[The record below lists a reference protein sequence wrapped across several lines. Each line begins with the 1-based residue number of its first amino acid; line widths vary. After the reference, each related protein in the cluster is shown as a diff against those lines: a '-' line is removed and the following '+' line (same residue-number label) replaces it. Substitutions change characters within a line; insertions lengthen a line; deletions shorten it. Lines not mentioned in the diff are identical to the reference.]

1 MERKISTFSSH
12 RPAAMLCDAVPFS
25 KPPGRIPVLCGRGT
39 GGTGTA
45 VVPLRPVV
53 LPRTAQ
59 RDKSLA
65 MVFLLLACLSL
76 IFERRDGGLKAL
88 SLGAKPLNLSRHV
101 SGLCWSAVAIVG
113 RPAAS
118 ALRKEIAT
126 PRAGKAVSHAEQV
139 GMTSLIQ
146 GVVAMAFLVLTGN
159 FSFSALPMVFW
170 ICLASSSFLNA
181 IIKTAETHAYKV
193 GEMSLC
199 APFLAFDPVI
209 QLLVGSLVLPVLHF
223 FANGGSLALSLS
235 LRKASAVACI
245 AAGMLALSM
254 TEKAASTRALRAL
267 PKGAGFI
274 ILNCV
279 LYSATYRLD
288 AAAVGVSSSLCLFA
302 YCRLVMAAMCFST
315 RITGASRSD
324 ALREETTGLWEPRTL
339 LLLLFVCVVDAAY
352 MLSMY
357 QAVSLISPVLVSAVK
372 RGGGIVVSACF
383 GAIFFGEKLEG
394 RKQLLCVVAIGVM
407 ILCV

>member
-1 MERKISTFSSH
+1 MDTFAELELLSCWEMKPLS
-12 RPAAMLCDAVPFS
+12 PAE
-25 KPPGRIPVLCGRGT
+25 GRDPTEECT
-39 GGTGTA
+39 T
-45 VVPLRPVV
+45 VVPYRPVV

-65 MVFLLLACLSL
+65 VVFLLLACLSL

-88 SLGAKPLNLSRHV
+88 TLGGSAPFSGSAKPLNLSRHV
-101 SGLCWSAVAIVG
+101 AGLCWSAVAIVG

-146 GVVAMAFLVLTGN
+146 GVVAMAFLVMTGH
-159 FSFSALPMVFW
+159 FSFSSLPMVFW

-223 FANGGSLALSLS
+223 LFLGANGGLALEGLS

-254 TEKAASTRALRAL
+254 TEKAASTRAL

-315 RITGASRSD
+315 RITRSTGTSD
-324 ALREETTGLWEPRTL
+324 ASDDSETTGLWEPRTL
-339 LLLLFVCVVDAAY
+339 LL
-352 MLSMY
+352 
-357 QAVSLISPVLVSAVK
+357 
-372 RGGGIVVSACF
+372 G
-383 GAIFFGEKLEG
+383 
-394 RKQLLCVVAIGVM
+394 
-407 ILCV
+407 

>member
-1 MERKISTFSSH
+1 
-12 RPAAMLCDAVPFS
+12 MLNTMPMALGAP
-25 KPPGRIPVLCGRGT
+25 KPPQNLCGRYV
-39 GGTGTA
+39 A
-45 VVPLRPVV
+45 SSNRISMA
-53 LPRTAQ
+53 PRSAAK

-65 MVFLLLACLSL
+65 MIFLFLACVSL
-76 IFERRDGGLKAL
+76 IFERRDGGFKAL
-88 SLGAKPLNLSRHV
+88 TLSSKPLNLSRHV
-101 SGLCWSAVAIVG
+101 AGLCWSAVAIVG
-113 RPAAS
+113 RPMAS

-146 GVVAMAFLVLTGN
+146 GLVAMGFMVLTGN
-159 FSFSALPMVFW
+159 FSCSLPNIFW

-209 QLLVGSLVLPVLHF
+209 QLLVGSILLPFIHLLCGDTSLV
-223 FANGGSLALSLS
+223 ATGLS
-235 LRKASAVACI
+235 LRKASAVLCI

-254 TEKAASTRALRAL
+254 TEKAASHGGRAL

-274 ILNCV
+274 ILNCF

-302 YCRLVMAAMCFST
+302 YCRLVMAVLCFIPSFT
-315 RITGASRSD
+315 RTRKFD
-324 ALREETTGLWEPRTL
+324 APGENDGLWEPRTL
-339 LLLLFVCVVDAAY
+339 ALLLFVCVVDAAY

-372 RGGGIVVSACF
+372 RGGGIVVSALF
-383 GAIFFGEKLEG
+383 GAVFFGEKLEG

-407 ILCV
+407 ILCI

>member
-1 MERKISTFSSH
+1 M
-12 RPAAMLCDAVPFS
+12 
-25 KPPGRIPVLCGRGT
+25 CGRPPAGPLT
-39 GGTGTA
+39 GRPLTG
-45 VVPLRPVV
+45 
-53 LPRTAQ
+53 AQ

-65 MVFLLLACLSL
+65 VVFLLLACISL
-76 IFERRDGGLKAL
+76 ILERRGRDGGFAL
-88 SLGAKPLNLSRHV
+88 SYTPKPLSRHMA
-101 SGLCWSAVAIVG
+101 GLLWSAVAIVG
-113 RPAAS
+113 RPMAS
-118 ALRKEIAT
+118 ALRKELAT
-126 PRAGKAVSHAEQV
+126 PRAGKAVSNAEQV

-146 GVVAMAFLVLTGN
+146 GAVAMTFMFRDQDPLH
-159 FSFSALPMVFW
+159 SFHSLPMIFW

-209 QLLVGSLVLPVLHF
+209 QLLVGTMVLPLF
-223 FANGGSLALSLS
+223 SGGWPCAPS

-254 TEKAASTRALRAL
+254 TDQARAGQRGL

-274 ILNCV
+274 ILNCF

-302 YCRLVMAAMCFST
+302 YCRLIMAAMCFSST
-315 RITGASRSD
+315 RLWKRG
-324 ALREETTGLWEPRTL
+324 REGDSTGLWEPRAL
-339 LLLLFVCVVDAAY
+339 LLLIFVCVVDAAY

-372 RGGGIVVSACF
+372 RGGGIVVSALF
-383 GAIFFGEKLEG
+383 GAIFFNEKLEG
-394 RKQLLCVVAIGVM
+394 RKQLLFVVAVGEPGRSWQSLVGSGSGLQINRQNHLQYIV
-407 ILCV
+407 I